1 MNETNQYRCVVIDDE
16 SHAMELLTDYIASV
30 PQLQL
35 VKTYQDPVT
44 ALMDSNDGEMYDF
57 IFLDID
63 MPRLS
68 GIELARSLRAH
79 TTFLV
84 FTTAHARYALDAFD
98 VKADQFLLKPIAFN
112 KFLSTVNDLL
122 KGKESHYPA
131 AAPPPGDDGFFIKSD
146 QKNKL
151 VKLRMG
157 DIIAVEG
164 LKNYVM
170 LHTATQRH
178 VAYLT
183 MKEVEMALRPQS
195 EFIRVHK
202 SFIIAKKHIERIE
215 GGNIILSNNLEVPI
229 GDTYRQG
236 FFQYVTGKVLISSRS

>member
-1 MNETNQYRCVVIDDE
+1 MNATKQYQCMVVDDE
-16 SHAMELLTDYIASV
+16 DHAIELLSEYIQSV
-30 PQLQL
+30 PALQL

-44 ALMDSNDGEMYDF
+44 ALMESSSGEKYDF

-98 VKADQFLLKPIAFN
+98 VKADQFLLKPIAFP
-112 KFLSTVNDLL
+112 KFLSTVDGLL
-122 KGKESHYPA
+122 KSRESHYPA
-131 AAPPPGDDGFFIKSD
+131 AAQPPGDDGFFIKSD

-151 VKLRMG
+151 VKLQMG

-164 LKNYVM
+164 LKNYVI
-170 LHTATQRH
+170 LHTPAQRH

-183 MKEVEMALRPQS
+183 MKEVEMALRPQN

-202 SFIIAKKHIERIE
+202 SFIIAKKYIERIE
-215 GGNIILSNNLEVPI
+215 GANIVLSNNLEVPI